1 MTPNPLNPTQTE
13 DWVMADPRLIE
24 EAISGLK
31 AHTGSATEETQT
43 RLRAMLSA
51 APTISPGMS
60 ELRGL
65 LEKATPGPWARG
77 AWYGKCSKPS
87 HGVNNH
93 TGRNGPDPCKYDFT
107 FEAGTAISSSV
118 ENIYIASVDLDGL
131 TEPDAALIVAAVNAL
146 PTLLDDLAAA
156 QGEIERLR
164 EALQIMVDEQV
175 DYMTRNKLG
184 DPEKQHT
191 IRVARSALTLKSE
204 KEMGL
209 SRDLR
214 PQPVASEP
222 KNSDVQQVKPCSM
235 CFGKLKPEEDG
246 GRECES
252 CGAVWVEGT

>member
-1 MTPNPLNPTQTE
+1 MTPNPSNPTHTE
-13 DWVMADPRLIE
+13 DWVMVDPRLIE

-51 APTISPGMS
+51 APTISPGTS

-93 TGRNGPDPCKYDFT
+93 TGRNGSDPCKYDYT

-146 PTLLDDLAAA
+146 PTLLEDLAAA
-156 QGEIERLR
+156 QGENEANAATVFRCGARII
-164 EALQIMVDEQV
+164 ALQDEVSALRQGIDRIDEYV
-175 DYMTRNKLG
+175 SSVRGPSPSTVMGMCRDLL
-184 DPEKQHT
+184 
-191 IRVARSALTLKSE
+191 ARSALTLKSE
-204 KEMGL
+204 KE
-209 SRDLR
+209 
-214 PQPVASEP
+214 
-222 KNSDVQQVKPCSM
+222 
-235 CFGKLKPEEDG
+235 
-246 GRECES
+246 
-252 CGAVWVEGT
+252 GAE